1 MTCDKLAGLHTL
13 RHDHF
18 QSSVQYVVKM
28 AGHSSSIEPQER
40 HLKDLRF
47 GDDGYGMRGDVHL
60 STLED
65 CLNVDVV
72 ITHPASRTL
81 RGRASSCLLYTSPS
95 PRDRTRSRM
104 PSSA

>member
-81 RGRASSCLLYTSPS
+81 RGRACLLYTSPS